1 MSVGTE
7 KSTRSKQSVTEEQV
21 IDYLRDHPNLFR
33 DNPEL
38 LEVMTPPAV
47 DHGGNVVDWQQH
59 MLGKLQTGIKS
70 LKNKY
75 EGLLVSSRDNM
86 STLHQVHQAALSLIR
101 APQFEQLL
109 EVISMDLPALFNVD
123 VVRLALESE
132 AAEFYE
138 RHMQNDRENTAVV
151 FLAQGMVG
159 KIFGKEKATLLVGET
174 SKQFVLGFEQLF
186 PEHSGIVESCALLRM
201 RLPSSQRDALLAF
214 GVRIKDHFHDG
225 QGTELLSFLGQ
236 IVEHRLDQ
244 CLENS
249 GLGSVL

>member
-1 MSVGTE
+1 MSVTTE
-7 KSTRSKQSVTEEQV
+7 KSPRNKEAITQKQV
-21 IDYLRDHPNLFR
+21 IEFLRTNPDLFK

-59 MLGKLQTGIKS
+59 MLGKLQTGMKS
-70 LKNKY
+70 LKHKY
-75 EGLLVSSRDNM
+75 EGLLVSSRNNM
-86 STLHQVHQAALSLIR
+86 STLHQVHEAALSLIR
-101 APQFEQLL
+101 APHIEQLL
-109 EVISMDLPALFNVD
+109 EVVSMDLPALFNVD

-138 RHMQNDRENTAVV
+138 RHMQNDQENMAVV
-151 FLAQGMVG
+151 FLAQGTVS
-159 KIFGKEKATLLVGET
+159 KIFGKDKSTLLVGDT
-174 SKQFVLGFEQLF
+174 AKQFVLGFEQVF
-186 PEHSGIVESCALLRM
+186 PDFSGLVESCALLRL

-225 QGTELLSFLGQ
+225 QGTELLTFLGQ

-244 CLENS
+244 CLEMS

>member
-1 MSVGTE
+1 MSVSE
-7 KSTRSKQSVTEEQV
+7 KAVPKESVNRKQVLQ
-21 IDYLRDHPNLFR
+21 YLREHPDLFK

-38 LEVMTPPAV
+38 LEVMTPPETQ
-47 DHGGNVVDWQQH
+47 HGGNVVDWQHH

-70 LKNKY
+70 LKQKY
-75 EGLLVSSRDNM
+75 DGLLVSSRDNM

-109 EVISMDLPALFNVD
+109 EVVSMDLPALFNVD

-138 RHMQNDRENTAVV
+138 RHMSEDRENAAIV
-151 FLAQGMVG
+151 FLTQGSVQKMM
-159 KIFGKEKATLLVGET
+159 GKEKNIILVSDT
-174 SKQFVLGFEQLF
+174 SKQFVMGFEQLF
-186 PEHSGIVESCALLRM
+186 PDFSGIVESCALLRM

-225 QGTELLSFLGQ
+225 QGTELLTFLGQ

-244 CLENS
+244 CLESS
-249 GLGSVL
+249 GLGHVL